1 MPAKTTTMPDL
12 TTPDGEA
19 VPLDSS
25 RDQIE
30 QEFARAMSADEPGG
44 ATAPPLR
51 EDKPAGE
58 KPKGRRGRPPK
69 AEQPRTE
76 TKPPVSQ
83 KSDKDFTDEVV
94 GLTTLGWA
102 ALAATPYTSPYACVI
117 EANQEQLCAA
127 LNAGAQN
134 NAAIRAKIEAW
145 SAGGGGVWM
154 LQLGAVATNMTVQAV
169 QLLKDPVLRSEARA
183 HTEGK
188 FRKFLRDQGV
198 KLPGDEPAEADDAA
212 AAA

>member
-1 MPAKTTTMPDL
+1 MPSL
-12 TTPDGEA
+12 ETPDGKPVDLPDAEERA
-19 VPLDSS
+19 
-25 RDQIE
+25 QTE
-30 QEFARAMSADEPGG
+30 QEFARAMASGAAGDTGLPPREP
-44 ATAPPLR
+44 
-51 EDKPAGE
+51 KPEGE
-58 KPKGRRGRPPK
+58 KPKARRGRPPK
-69 AEQPRTE
+69 EEKPRTE
-76 TKPPVSQ
+76 SKPAGPQ

-102 ALAATPYTSPYACVI
+102 ALAATPYTLPYACVI
-117 EANQEQLCAA
+117 EANQEQLCTA

-154 LQLGAVATNMTVQAV
+154 LQLAAVGTNMTVQAV
-169 QLLKDPVLRSEARA
+169 QLLKDPELRRDARE

-188 FRKFLRDQGV
+188 FRQFLRDQGV
-198 KLPGDEPAEADDAA
+198 NLPGDEPAETDDAA